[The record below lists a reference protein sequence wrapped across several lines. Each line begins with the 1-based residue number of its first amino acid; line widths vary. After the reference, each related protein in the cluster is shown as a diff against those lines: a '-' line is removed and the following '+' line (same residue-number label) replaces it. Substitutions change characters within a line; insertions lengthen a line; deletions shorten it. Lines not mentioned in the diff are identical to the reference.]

1 MWIDSGEGNE
11 EETYQEIIFILGFSA
26 AEMLKMMEYW
36 KEGADKVPMLILW
49 RH

>member
-1 MWIDSGEGNE
+1 MWIDCGEGNE
-11 EETYQEIIFILGFSA
+11 EETCQEIIFLLGFSA

-36 KEGADKVPMLILW
+36 KGGEDKVQMLILW